1 MKCEDVLLRVWEYLD
16 QELAPTEARA
26 VDSHLSGCAHCRPA
40 YRYDRAFLEILAR
53 QRVRCEAPGRL
64 LMRLRF
70 LLSTSDS

>member
-26 VDSHLSGCAHCRPA
+26 VDSHLSGCAHCGPA
-40 YRYDRAFLEILAR
+40 YRYDRAFLELLAR